1 MVATV
6 TSEPVGV
13 LAGPVPPPVESRT
26 RVLLVG
32 TAFAC
37 AAIAMMFVGLIGVY
51 LSMRTAT
58 LTAGTKWIVADVVM
72 PLTQPNM
79 MLFTLVLSVFTIQW
93 AVVSIKNDDRPN
105 TYLALGV
112 SLLLAFSFLV
122 EGGYLYSL
130 MKWNLMATAPQATLV
145 YAITGAQ
152 VAMVISAMVFVIL
165 MGFRALAGS
174 FSSRQHDGIA
184 AAALYWHV
192 MVGLY
197 AVVWYA
203 IFVTK

>member
-130 MKWNLMATAPQATLV
+130 MKWNLMATAPQATLI

-165 MGFRALAGS
+165 MAFRAFAGS

-197 AVVWYA
+197 AVIWFA

>member
-13 LAGPVPPPVESRT
+13 LAGPVPPPVETRT

-32 TAFAC
+32 TAFGC

-79 MLFTLVLSVFTIQW
+79 MLLTLVLSVFTIQW

-105 TYLALGV
+105 AYLALGV

-130 MKWNLMATAPQATLV
+130 MKWNLMATAPQATLI

-197 AVVWYA
+197 AVIWYA

>member
-1 MVATV
+1 MTATV
-6 TSEPVGV
+6 TSDPIGA
-13 LAGPVPPPVESRT
+13 LAGPVPPPSETRP

-32 TAFAC
+32 TAFAA
-37 AAIAMMFVGLIGVY
+37 AAITMIFVGLIGVY
-51 LSMRTAT
+51 LSMRTVT
-58 LTAGTKWIVADVVM
+58 LAAGTKWIVADVVM

-93 AVVSIKNDDRPN
+93 AVVSIKRDDRPN
-105 TYLALGV
+105 TYLAIGV

-122 EGGYLYSL
+122 EDGYLYSL
-130 MKWNLMATAPQATLV
+130 MKWNLMETAPQATLIYV
-145 YAITGAQ
+145 ISGAQ

-174 FSSRQHDGIA
+174 FTSRQHDGIA

-192 MVGLY
+192 MVGVY
-197 AVVWYA
+197 AVIWYA
-203 IFVTK
+203 IYVTK

>member
-32 TAFAC
+32 TAFAG

-130 MKWNLMATAPQATLV
+130 MKWNLMATAPQATLI